1 MITPQEIETKAF
13 ASSVR
18 GYKKEEV
25 DVFLDEIMMDY
36 QELINE
42 NGKLRRKVEELNGQI
57 ADNKKSEASVMKTL
71 EEAKSLMSDI
81 SASAEKRAEVIIKD
95 AQLEAKKITREARES
110 VSVLTE
116 ESEQMKKNIGAFKEN
131 YRKMLTGE
139 LDRLDGTS
147 DSFFEDLKDD
157 FFPASMT
164 EESEKHKE
172 AHDADSKIERKT
184 SELSFSD
191 LGIEEDL
198 NTQPPDGATLTEKV
212 LDELNGSNF
221 DDRAKTMVVND
232 ADGLLSKKTRIIK

>member
-116 ESEQMKKNIGAFKEN
+116 ESEQMKKNIGTFKDN

-147 DSFFEDLKDD
+147 DSFFEDLRDD

-164 EESEKHKE
+164 DGSDLKVAHKE
-172 AHDADSKIERKT
+172 KQEDEIKT

-191 LGIEEDL
+191 LGIEEDV

-212 LDELNGSNF
+212 FDELNGSDF
-221 DDRAKTMVVND
+221 DDKAKTMVIND
-232 ADGLLSKKTRIIK
+232 AQGLLSKKTRIIK